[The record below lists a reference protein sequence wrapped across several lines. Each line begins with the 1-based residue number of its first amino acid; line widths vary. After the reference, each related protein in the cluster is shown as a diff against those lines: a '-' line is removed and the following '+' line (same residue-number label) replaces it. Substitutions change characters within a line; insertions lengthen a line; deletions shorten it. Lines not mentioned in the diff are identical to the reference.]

1 MPLKTLVKVG
11 SITNLSD
18 ARYCAGMGVDL
29 LGFGVVEDHDNH
41 IDISLF
47 QQIRGWVS
55 GPQVVAEMY
64 GLKKTTDIQAIL
76 QNYAP
81 DMVEMTFASYQEL
94 KSEIQ
99 LPFIVALSS
108 KELSNM
114 GEHHKRVAYWLVE
127 DESVPKL
134 KANRGP
140 QPILLKTAKKENI
153 MKVIGSDVIKGVAI
167 NGSPELRP
175 GFKDYDDL
183 SEILDSL
190 EEY

>member
-18 ARYCAGMGVDL
+18 ARYCAGMGVDM

-64 GLKKTTDIQAIL
+64 GLKKATDIQAIL

-108 KELSNM
+108 KE
-114 GEHHKRVAYWLVE
+114 
-127 DESVPKL
+127 
-134 KANRGP
+134 
-140 QPILLKTAKKENI
+140 
-153 MKVIGSDVIKGVAI
+153 
-167 NGSPELRP
+167 
-175 GFKDYDDL
+175 
-183 SEILDSL
+183 
-190 EEY
+190 